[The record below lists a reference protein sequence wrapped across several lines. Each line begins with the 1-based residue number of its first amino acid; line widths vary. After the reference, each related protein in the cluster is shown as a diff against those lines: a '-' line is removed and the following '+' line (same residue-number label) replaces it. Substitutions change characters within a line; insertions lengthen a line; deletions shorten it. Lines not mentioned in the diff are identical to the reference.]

1 MIQPQATAAASRV
14 RPQAGGPCWSQ
25 SGRMLAWLAFRSR
38 TRRMGVDVNRLE
50 DKLTSWGYG
59 LVVPV
64 VFVASGITLDKAAI
78 LRLPLLMVTFVSL
91 LPAMRQVPVA
101 IMHANGLPG
110 G

>member
-1 MIQPQATAAASRV
+1 
-14 RPQAGGPCWSQ
+14 
-25 SGRMLAWLAFRSR
+25 MLAWLAFRTW
-38 TRRMGVDVNRLE
+38 TRRMGVDVNRLG
-50 DKLTSWGYG
+50 DKLTAWGYG
-59 LVVPV
+59 LFVPV